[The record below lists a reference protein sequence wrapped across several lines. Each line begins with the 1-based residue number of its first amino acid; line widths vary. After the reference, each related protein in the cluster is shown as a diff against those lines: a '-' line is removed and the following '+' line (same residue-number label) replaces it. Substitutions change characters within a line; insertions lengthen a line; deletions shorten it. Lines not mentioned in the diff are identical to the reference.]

1 MHSIYQRLNVASTLL
16 STCLFVLLGSI
27 ALTSYL
33 HQTTPGGTLFVDS
46 LKIKIGRS
54 RYSSI
59 AQQNAIVNFDF
70 DADLTPL
77 SHWNTKQVFL
87 YLSAEYTNRQGT
99 ENEVVFW
106 DKIVRRRQDA
116 QIHIQGRN
124 KYIFKDIDKNFAN
137 SSAVRFS
144 MKYNVMPWVGPLLY
158 GVAGKSE
165 DRVFPKPESKV

>member
-1 MHSIYQRLNVASTLL
+1 VASTLL
-16 STCLFVLLGSI
+16 STCLFTLLACI
-27 ALTSYL
+27 AMTSYL
-33 HQTTPGGTLFVDS
+33 HQTTPGGTLFIDS

-54 RYSSI
+54 RYSTI
-59 AQQNAIVNFDF
+59 AQQNAMVNFDF

-77 SHWNTKQVFL
+77 FHWNTKQVFL
-87 YLSAEYTNRQGT
+87 YLSAEYTNNRGT

-116 QIHIQGRN
+116 HVHVQGRN
-124 KYIFKDIDKNFAN
+124 KYIFKDIDRTFSN

-158 GVAGKSE
+158 GIAGE
-165 DRVFPKPESKV
+165 TEVRDFPKPENKV